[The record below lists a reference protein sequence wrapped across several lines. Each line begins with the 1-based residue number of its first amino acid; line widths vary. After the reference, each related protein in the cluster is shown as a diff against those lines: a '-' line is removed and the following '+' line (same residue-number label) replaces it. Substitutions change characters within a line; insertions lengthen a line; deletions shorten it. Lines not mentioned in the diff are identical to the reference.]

1 MAKFIGYSER
11 LAFDYYDCFSPR
23 DLGDPSA
30 DKRIKL
36 FVGHAA
42 ERSST
47 VVVRDWY
54 ARTNLSGLPGSDHA
68 RSQWHAWASI
78 TTVSLVV
85 GCMPVLTMPL
95 GNLFARHL
103 KAPEKLTQASCEAST
118 AELADQLRF
127 AHSPELQ
134 EGEPNLW
141 PITEARTNVSNEE
154 REKWLHVSR
163 EAQRLLN
170 APAYARIPERQ
181 NYEVVVST
189 DERALAAMLEVM
201 PGNVAPRVLVWIHLA
216 GFTITDVMYDGPN
229 VIGGP
234 YR

>member
-1 MAKFIGYSER
+1 MKIIGYSQR
-11 LAFDYYDCFSPR
+11 LAFDYYDAFSPR
-23 DLGDPSA
+23 DLGAPGA
-30 DKRIKL
+30 DNRIKL
-36 FVGHAA
+36 FGGQAA

-54 ARTNLSGLPGSDHA
+54 ARTNLSGLPGNDHG
-68 RSQWHAWASI
+68 RSAWHAWASI

-85 GCMPVLTMPL
+85 GGARVLTTPL
-95 GNLFARHL
+95 GSLFARHL
-103 KAPEKLTQASCEAST
+103 KAPEALTQVSCERSA

-141 PITEARTNVSNEE
+141 PITEARTNVSDEE
-154 REKWLHVSR
+154 REKWLRVSR
-163 EAQRLLN
+163 EEQRLLK

-181 NYEVVVST
+181 SYEVVVST

-201 PGNVAPRVLVWIHLA
+201 PGNVAPRALVWIHLA
-216 GFTITDVMYDGPN
+216 GFTITDLMTEPVPL
-229 VIGGP
+229 GP